1 MGFEFGD
8 NAVRQFTSQA
18 RDTSTNGLQA
28 AKVWGDTSRMM
39 TMPPQLRTGS
49 HRLRLG
55 RTSESGRFYL
65 LTTVTRHRLP
75 VFTDVNAAR
84 TLVRILAHQHATGRV
99 DSYAFVVM
107 PDHMHWLVQLKEDRL
122 DSLMG
127 RVKSI
132 SSRQIPKLSWQ
143 PGYHDHAL
151 RQEDDLRRMARY
163 IIRNPLRAGLAE
175 SVGDYPHWDA
185 IWL

>member
-1 MGFEFGD
+1 
-8 NAVRQFTSQA
+8 
-18 RDTSTNGLQA
+18 
-28 AKVWGDTSRMM
+28 
-39 TMPPQLRTGS
+39 
-49 HRLRLG
+49 
-55 RTSESGRFYL
+55 
-65 LTTVTRHRLP
+65 
-75 VFTDVNAAR
+75 VFADIYAAR
-84 TLVRILAHQHATGRV
+84 SLIQILAHQHAVGNV
-99 DSYAFVVM
+99 ESHAFVVM
-107 PDHMHWLVQLKEDRL
+107 PDHLHWLVQLKEDRL